1 MNIKKLFTA
10 MLLCAITLPMA
21 VNAQKKDDSR
31 YLQGAVPEVNGKVV
45 FSKEFLI
52 NGMSKDEVYNRM
64 LSYITD
70 RMAKNNDP
78 LSRVAYTNKEEGSI
92 VALSNEWVI
101 FSSGALSLDRT
112 KIKFQFTALCSE
124 GKCNIEISKI
134 SYTYRET
141 EKYQAEE
148 WITDKY
154 ALNKTKTKLVMGLAK
169 WRRKTVDLFDDYN
182 SEIEKAL
189 SAQPETASEKATP
202 PASTSTGIV
211 VIQVP
216 QSSTSTQVQT
226 TTNPTVA
233 STLHEISP
241 VDVQSKMTSAM
252 CSCKVVLYVGEDAD
266 DMTIITAKRGI
277 SIGFIQG
284 KPAAFAYL
292 DAQQQADAIT
302 SAKSYIIKIM
312 DPGTKEVKMVLHC
325 KPISSTIE
333 NGARVVTGEIL
344 SAESE

>member
-21 VNAQKKDDSR
+21 INAQKRDDSR

-52 NGMSKDEVYNRM
+52 NGMSKDEIYNRM

-70 RMAKNNDP
+70 RMVKNNDP
-78 LSRVAYTNKEEGSI
+78 MSRVAYTNKEEGSI
-92 VALSNEWVI
+92 VALSSEWVV

-169 WRRKTVDLFDDYN
+169 WRRKTVDLFDSYY

-189 SAQPETASEKATP
+189 STQPEAAPEKTTP

-216 QSSTSTQVQT
+216 QNSTNAQAQT
-226 TTNPTVA
+226 TTNPTS

-252 CSCKVVLYVGEDAD
+252 CSNKVVIYVGEDAD

-292 DAQQQADAIT
+292 DAQQQSDVIT
-302 SAKSYIIKIM
+302 SAKTYIIKIM
-312 DPGTKEVKMVLHC
+312 DQATKEVKMILYC

-333 NGARVVTGEIL
+333 NGARVVTGEIV
-344 SAESE
+344 SAKSE